1 MNIDL
6 YQTAPLQ
13 QMVGEMLA
21 QVVDETLYA
30 GPNQVS
36 FFRGCAAE
44 ALSQN
49 NNLFSEIYVNILQI
63 LELEYLSNQ
72 INPNNQNQVFNL
84 VSNSFVDAVPY
95 IFLNY
100 GPMNQLN
107 AQEAHGCRNDAS
119 KYCSYINNIQRQL
132 ARHYSNGN
140 GMMYGNNNAGSF
152 ATRGGMS
159 MRNNNVGNAGGSR
172 WGSVRGNNGNSF
184 GGMNANRVDNTFSAS
199 NTQAHDVFGRG
210 GNNTNTAQQTD
221 TNDYFAIK
229 RRKYVESHGG
239 NQQNQQQQQRQ
250 QQDNSAYNE
259 LVDESS
265 VIGTPTVVHGNARQ
279 YEERYDKP
287 NTNETTNANNQETRQ
302 FEKTRQVEEDG
313 FPIVPNSRRK
323 MAIGRNWLVG
333 LWINTSTKGYE
344 DINEVKVRRKLTPE
358 YLYPFDYTKHRE
370 KLSEDKDG
378 LYFEYYDTYGLVQRE
393 YVFAFNASN
402 KLWQSYNYLNKRCM
416 IELDEH
422 GLPCQVLYD
431 LTEEERMELKD
442 HIIPGK
448 TPGILGSALI
458 PNRENPPSLEEEIKY
473 LTMTDEE
480 RQYQEAEILANGGEV
495 NEYNVT
501 INDNEIIADNLPSLV
516 TEIIDD
522 VYTEHNDSRL
532 VESDVTIMNP
542 IATKKRQLE
551 VVRKIKEC
559 KTFDDYRDKIIKP
572 LTKAREFVLLRKLSE
587 MIDIQFNKILLC
599 LDLTDISVTEIVE
612 CYNDLEE
619 RDDII
624 TKSSRQQYD
633 TLVEEMFASFTIT
646 NNDDEYLS
654 DSDTPT
660 IVSNTATV
668 TYVDRSA
675 GELNIT
681 LDGSENNQNGWVCLV
696 RDTGSEISNL
706 ITASL
711 VRRNRKSSKPTR
723 DTYLLTSDGVLIEFI
738 PASRFD
744 INHVFY
750 RICKLTQ

>member
-13 QMVGEMLA
+13 QMVGEMFT
-21 QVVDETLYA
+21 QVIDETLYA

-44 ALSQN
+44 AVSQN
-49 NNLFSEIYVNILQI
+49 NNLFSEIYVNILQV
-63 LELEYLSNQ
+63 LENEYLSNQ

-107 AQEAHGCRNDAS
+107 AQEAHGVRNDAN
-119 KYCSYINNIQRQL
+119 KYCSYIGNIQRQL
-132 ARHYSNGN
+132 ARHYSNSN

-152 ATRGGMS
+152 ATRGGMA
-159 MRNNNVGNAGGSR
+159 MRNNNVGGNGGSR
-172 WGSVRGNNGNSF
+172 WGNVRGNNF
-184 GGMNANRVDNTFSAS
+184 DGMGANRVDNTFSAS

-210 GNNTNTAQQTD
+210 NNNTNSSQQND
-221 TNDYFAIK
+221 SNDYFAIK
-229 RRKYVESHGG
+229 RRRLAES
-239 NQQNQQQQQRQ
+239 NANNTANK

-259 LVDESS
+259 LVDESA
-265 VIGTPTVVHGNARQ
+265 VLGTPTVVHGNANQ
-279 YEERYDKP
+279 YEERFDKSGS
-287 NTNETTNANNQETRQ
+287 NETIVNNQTEV
-302 FEKTRQVEEDG
+302 QVEEDG
-313 FPIVPNSRRK
+313 FPIVPNNRRK

-378 LYFEYYDTYGLVQRE
+378 LYFEYYDAYGLVQRE

-480 RQYQEAEILANGGEV
+480 REYQEAEIIANGGEI

-522 VYTEHNDSRL
+522 VYTEHGNSRL

-542 IATKKRQLE
+542 VSTKKRQLE

-587 MIDIQFNKILLC
+587 MIDIQFSKILLC

-624 TKSSRQQYD
+624 TKSSRQQYN

-681 LDGSENNQNGWVCLV
+681 LDSSENNQNGWVCLV

>member
-13 QMVGEMLA
+13 QMVGEMFT
-21 QVVDETLYA
+21 QVIDETLYA

-44 ALSQN
+44 AVSQN
-49 NNLFSEIYVNILQI
+49 NNLFSEIYVNILQV
-63 LELEYLSNQ
+63 LENEYLSNQ

-107 AQEAHGCRNDAS
+107 AQEAHGCRNDAN
-119 KYCSYINNIQRQL
+119 KYCSYIGNIQRQL
-132 ARHYSNGN
+132 ARHYSNSN
-140 GMMYGNNNAGSF
+140 GMMYGNNNAGSY
-152 ATRGGMS
+152 ATRGGMA
-159 MRNNNVGNAGGSR
+159 MRNNNVGGNGGSR
-172 WGSVRGNNGNSF
+172 WGNVRGNNFGN
-184 GGMNANRVDNTFSAS
+184 NRVDNTFSAS

-210 GNNTNTAQQTD
+210 SNSSNSTQQND
-221 TNDYFAIK
+221 SNDYFAIK
-229 RRKYVESHGG
+229 RRRLAES
-239 NQQNQQQQQRQ
+239 NASNTANK

-259 LVDESS
+259 LVDESA
-265 VIGTPTVVHGNARQ
+265 VLGTPTVIHGNANQ
-279 YEERYDKP
+279 YEERFDKSAS
-287 NTNETTNANNQETRQ
+287 NETVKANNQTEV
-302 FEKTRQVEEDG
+302 QVEEDG
-313 FPIVPNSRRK
+313 FPIVPNNRRK

-378 LYFEYYDTYGLVQRE
+378 LYFEYYDAYGLVQRE

-480 RQYQEAEILANGGEV
+480 REYQEAEIIANGGEV

-522 VYTEHNDSRL
+522 VYTEHGNSRL

-542 IATKKRQLE
+542 VSTKKRQLE

-587 MIDIQFNKILLC
+587 MIDIQFSKILLC

-624 TKSSRQQYD
+624 TKSSRQQYN

-696 RDTGSEISNL
+696 RDTSSEISNL

-723 DTYLLTSDGVLIEFI
+723 DTYLLTSDGVLLEFI

>member
-13 QMVGEMLA
+13 QMVGEMLT
-21 QVVDETLYA
+21 QVIDETLYA

-44 ALSQN
+44 AVSQN
-49 NNLFSEIYVNILQI
+49 NNLFSEIYVNILQV
-63 LELEYLSNQ
+63 LENEYLSNQ

-107 AQEAHGCRNDAS
+107 AQEAHGVRNDAN
-119 KYCSYINNIQRQL
+119 KYCSYIGNIQRQL
-132 ARHYSNGN
+132 ARHYSNSN

-152 ATRGGMS
+152 ATRGGMA
-159 MRNNNVGNAGGSR
+159 MRNNNVGGNGGSR
-172 WGSVRGNNGNSF
+172 WGNVRGNNF
-184 GGMNANRVDNTFSAS
+184 GGMGANRVDNTFSTS

-210 GNNTNTAQQTD
+210 SNNSGSTQQND
-221 TNDYFAIK
+221 SNDYFAIK
-229 RRKYVESHGG
+229 RRRLAES
-239 NQQNQQQQQRQ
+239 NANNTANK

-259 LVDESS
+259 LVDESA
-265 VIGTPTVVHGNARQ
+265 VLGTPTVIHGNANQ
-279 YEERYDKP
+279 YEERFDKSGS
-287 NTNETTNANNQETRQ
+287 NETIVNNQTEV
-302 FEKTRQVEEDG
+302 QVEEDG
-313 FPIVPNSRRK
+313 FPIVPNNRRK

-378 LYFEYYDTYGLVQRE
+378 LYFEYYDAYGLVQRE

-480 RQYQEAEILANGGEV
+480 REYQEAEIIANGGEV

-522 VYTEHNDSRL
+522 VYTEHGNSRL

-542 IATKKRQLE
+542 VSTKKRQLE

-587 MIDIQFNKILLC
+587 MIDIQFSKILLC

-619 RDDII
+619 RDDIV
-624 TKSSRQQYD
+624 TKSSRQQYN
-633 TLVEEMFASFTIT
+633 TLLEEMFASFTIT

>member
-13 QMVGEMLA
+13 QMVGEMLT
-21 QVVDETLYA
+21 QVIDETLYA

-44 ALSQN
+44 AVSQN
-49 NNLFSEIYVNILQI
+49 NNLFSEIYVNILQV
-63 LELEYLSNQ
+63 LENEYLSNQ

-107 AQEAHGCRNDAS
+107 AQEAHGVRNDAN
-119 KYCSYINNIQRQL
+119 KYCSYIGNIQRQL
-132 ARHYSNGN
+132 ARHYSNSN
-140 GMMYGNNNAGSF
+140 GMMYGNNNAGSY
-152 ATRGGMS
+152 ATRGGMA
-159 MRNNNVGNAGGSR
+159 MRNNNVGGNGGSR
-172 WGSVRGNNGNSF
+172 WGSVRGNNF
-184 GGMNANRVDNTFSAS
+184 GGMGANRVDNTFSAS

-210 GNNTNTAQQTD
+210 SNSSNSTQQND
-221 TNDYFAIK
+221 SNDYFAIK
-229 RRKYVESHGG
+229 RRRLAES
-239 NQQNQQQQQRQ
+239 NASNTANK

-259 LVDESS
+259 LVDESA
-265 VIGTPTVVHGNARQ
+265 VLGTPTVVHGNANQ
-279 YEERYDKP
+279 YEERFDKSGS
-287 NTNETTNANNQETRQ
+287 NETIVNNQTEV
-302 FEKTRQVEEDG
+302 QVEEDG
-313 FPIVPNSRRK
+313 FPIVPNNRRK

-378 LYFEYYDTYGLVQRE
+378 LYFEYYDAYGLVQRE

-480 RQYQEAEILANGGEV
+480 REYQEAEIIANGGEV

-522 VYTEHNDSRL
+522 VYTEHGNSRL

-542 IATKKRQLE
+542 VSTKKRQLE

-587 MIDIQFNKILLC
+587 MIDIQFSKILLC

-624 TKSSRQQYD
+624 TKSSRQQYN

>member
-21 QVVDETLYA
+21 QVIDETLYA

-44 ALSQN
+44 AVSQN
-49 NNLFSEIYVNILQI
+49 NNLFSEIYVNILQV
-63 LELEYLSNQ
+63 LENEYLSNQ

-107 AQEAHGCRNDAS
+107 AQEAHGCRNDAN
-119 KYCSYINNIQRQL
+119 KYCSYIGNIQRQL
-132 ARHYSNGN
+132 ARHYSNSN

-152 ATRGGMS
+152 ATRGGMA

-172 WGSVRGNNGNSF
+172 WGSVRGNNFGN
-184 GGMNANRVDNTFSAS
+184 NRVDNTFSAS

-210 GNNTNTAQQTD
+210 SNSSNSTQQND
-221 TNDYFAIK
+221 SNDYFAIK
-229 RRKYVESHGG
+229 RRRLAES
-239 NQQNQQQQQRQ
+239 NASNTANK

-259 LVDESS
+259 LVDESA
-265 VIGTPTVVHGNARQ
+265 VLGTPTVIHGNANQ
-279 YEERYDKP
+279 YEERFDKSAS
-287 NTNETTNANNQETRQ
+287 NETVKANNQTEV
-302 FEKTRQVEEDG
+302 QVEEDG
-313 FPIVPNSRRK
+313 FPIVPNNRRK

-378 LYFEYYDTYGLVQRE
+378 LYFEYYDAYGLVQRE

-480 RQYQEAEILANGGEV
+480 REYQEAEILANGGEV

-522 VYTEHNDSRL
+522 VYTEHGNSRL

-542 IATKKRQLE
+542 VSTKKRQLE

-587 MIDIQFNKILLC
+587 MIDIQFSKILLC

-624 TKSSRQQYD
+624 TKSSRQQYN

-668 TYVDRSA
+668 TYVERSA

-723 DTYLLTSDGVLIEFI
+723 DTYLLTSDGVLLEFI

>member
-13 QMVGEMLA
+13 QMVGEMLT
-21 QVVDETLYA
+21 QVIDETLYA

-44 ALSQN
+44 AVSQN
-49 NNLFSEIYVNILQI
+49 NNLFSEIYMNILQV
-63 LELEYLSNQ
+63 LENEYLSNQ

-107 AQEAHGCRNDAS
+107 AQEAHGVRNDAN
-119 KYCSYINNIQRQL
+119 KYCSYIGNIQRQL
-132 ARHYSNGN
+132 ARHYSNSN
-140 GMMYGNNNAGSF
+140 GMMYGNNNAGSY
-152 ATRGGMS
+152 ATRGGMA
-159 MRNNNVGNAGGSR
+159 MRNNNVGGNGGSR
-172 WGSVRGNNGNSF
+172 WGSVRGNNF
-184 GGMNANRVDNTFSAS
+184 GGMGANRVDNTFSAS

-210 GNNTNTAQQTD
+210 SNSSNSTQQND
-221 TNDYFAIK
+221 SNDYFAIK
-229 RRKYVESHGG
+229 RRRLAES
-239 NQQNQQQQQRQ
+239 NANNTANK

-259 LVDESS
+259 LVDESA
-265 VIGTPTVVHGNARQ
+265 VLGTPTVIHGNKTQ
-279 YEERYDKP
+279 YEERFDKSAS
-287 NTNETTNANNQETRQ
+287 NETIVNNQTEV
-302 FEKTRQVEEDG
+302 QVEEDG
-313 FPIVPNSRRK
+313 FPIVPNNRRK

-378 LYFEYYDTYGLVQRE
+378 LYFEYYDAYGLVQRE

-480 RQYQEAEILANGGEV
+480 REYQEAEIIANGGEV

-522 VYTEHNDSRL
+522 VYTEHGNSRL

-542 IATKKRQLE
+542 ISTKKRQLE

-587 MIDIQFNKILLC
+587 MIDIQFSKILLC

-624 TKSSRQQYD
+624 TKSSRQQYN

-681 LDGSENNQNGWVCLV
+681 LDGSENNQNGWVSLV
-696 RDTGSEISNL
+696 RDTSSEISNL

>member
-13 QMVGEMLA
+13 QMVGEMLT
-21 QVVDETLYA
+21 QVIDETLYA

-44 ALSQN
+44 AVSQN
-49 NNLFSEIYVNILQI
+49 NNLFSEIYVNILQV
-63 LELEYLSNQ
+63 LENEYLSNQ

-107 AQEAHGCRNDAS
+107 AQEAHGVRNDAN
-119 KYCSYINNIQRQL
+119 KYCSYIGNIQRQL
-132 ARHYSNGN
+132 ARHYSNSN
-140 GMMYGNNNAGSF
+140 GMMYGNNAGSY
-152 ATRGGMS
+152 ATRGDMA
-159 MRNNNVGNAGGSR
+159 MRNNNVGGNGGSR
-172 WGSVRGNNGNSF
+172 WGSVRGNNF
-184 GGMNANRVDNTFSAS
+184 GGMGANRVDNTFSAS

-210 GNNTNTAQQTD
+210 SNSSNSTQQND
-221 TNDYFAIK
+221 SNDYFAIK
-229 RRKYVESHGG
+229 RRRLAES
-239 NQQNQQQQQRQ
+239 NANNTANK

-259 LVDESS
+259 LVDESA
-265 VIGTPTVVHGNARQ
+265 VLGTPTVIHGNKTQ
-279 YEERYDKP
+279 YEERFDKSAS
-287 NTNETTNANNQETRQ
+287 NETVKANNQTEV
-302 FEKTRQVEEDG
+302 QVEEDG
-313 FPIVPNSRRK
+313 FPIVPNNRRK

-378 LYFEYYDTYGLVQRE
+378 LYFEYYDAYGLVQRE

-480 RQYQEAEILANGGEV
+480 REYQEAEIIANGGEV

-522 VYTEHNDSRL
+522 VYTEHGNSRL

-542 IATKKRQLE
+542 ISTKKRQLE

-587 MIDIQFNKILLC
+587 MIDIQFSKILLC

-624 TKSSRQQYD
+624 TKSSRQQYN

-723 DTYLLTSDGVLIEFI
+723 DTYLLTSDGVLLEFI

>member
-13 QMVGEMLA
+13 QMVGEMFT
-21 QVVDETLYA
+21 QVIDETLYA

-44 ALSQN
+44 AVSQN
-49 NNLFSEIYVNILQI
+49 NNLFSEIYVNILQV
-63 LELEYLSNQ
+63 LENEYLSNQ

-107 AQEAHGCRNDAS
+107 AQEAHGCRNDAN
-119 KYCSYINNIQRQL
+119 KYCSYIGNIQRQL
-132 ARHYSNGN
+132 ARHYSNSN

-152 ATRGGMS
+152 ATRGGMA
-159 MRNNNVGNAGGSR
+159 MRNNNVGGNGGSR
-172 WGSVRGNNGNSF
+172 WGSVRGNNFGN
-184 GGMNANRVDNTFSAS
+184 NRVDNTFSAS

-210 GNNTNTAQQTD
+210 SNSSNSTQQND
-221 TNDYFAIK
+221 SNDYFAIK
-229 RRKYVESHGG
+229 RRRLAESNGG
-239 NQQNQQQQQRQ
+239 NNQNSQRDNR
-250 QQDNSAYNE
+250 QDNSAYNE
-259 LVDESS
+259 LVDESA
-265 VIGTPTVVHGNARQ
+265 VLGTPTVIHGNANQ
-279 YEERYDKP
+279 YEERFDKSAS
-287 NTNETTNANNQETRQ
+287 NETVKANNQTEV
-302 FEKTRQVEEDG
+302 QVEEDG
-313 FPIVPNSRRK
+313 FPIVPNNRRK

-378 LYFEYYDTYGLVQRE
+378 LYFEYYDAYGLIQRE

-480 RQYQEAEILANGGEV
+480 REYQEAEILANGGEV

-522 VYTEHNDSRL
+522 VYTEHGNSRL

-542 IATKKRQLE
+542 VSTKKRQLE

-587 MIDIQFNKILLC
+587 MIDIQFSKILLC

-624 TKSSRQQYD
+624 TKSSRQQYN

-696 RDTGSEISNL
+696 RDTSSEISNL

-723 DTYLLTSDGVLIEFI
+723 DTYLLTSDGVLLEFI

>member
-13 QMVGEMLA
+13 QMVGEMLT
-21 QVVDETLYA
+21 QVIDETLYA

-44 ALSQN
+44 AVSQN
-49 NNLFSEIYVNILQI
+49 NNLFSEIYVNILQV
-63 LELEYLSNQ
+63 LENEYLSNQ

-107 AQEAHGCRNDAS
+107 AQEAHGVRNDAN
-119 KYCSYINNIQRQL
+119 KYCSYIGNIQRQL
-132 ARHYSNGN
+132 ARHYSNSN
-140 GMMYGNNNAGSF
+140 GMMYNNNVGSF
-152 ATRGGMS
+152 ATRGGMA
-159 MRNNNVGNAGGSR
+159 MRNNNVGGNGGSR
-172 WGSVRGNNGNSF
+172 WGNVRGNNFGN
-184 GGMNANRVDNTFSAS
+184 NRVDNTFSAS

-210 GNNTNTAQQTD
+210 SNGNSSAQQND
-221 TNDYFAIK
+221 SNDYFAIK
-229 RRKYVESHGG
+229 RRRLAES
-239 NQQNQQQQQRQ
+239 NANNTANK

-259 LVDESS
+259 LVDESA
-265 VIGTPTVVHGNARQ
+265 VLGTPTVIHGNKTQ
-279 YEERYDKP
+279 YEERFDKSAS
-287 NTNETTNANNQETRQ
+287 NETVKANNQTEV
-302 FEKTRQVEEDG
+302 QVEEDG
-313 FPIVPNSRRK
+313 FPIVPNNRRK

-378 LYFEYYDTYGLVQRE
+378 LYFEYYDAYGLVQRE

-480 RQYQEAEILANGGEV
+480 REYQEAEILANGGEV

-501 INDNEIIADNLPSLV
+501 VNDNEIIADNLPSLV

-522 VYTEHNDSRL
+522 VYTEHGNSRL
-532 VESDVTIMNP
+532 VESDITIMNP
-542 IATKKRQLE
+542 VSTKKRQLE

-572 LTKAREFVLLRKLSE
+572 LAKAREFVLLRKLSE
-587 MIDIQFNKILLC
+587 MIDIQFSKILLC

-624 TKSSRQQYD
+624 TKSSRQQYN

-654 DSDTPT
+654 DTDTPT